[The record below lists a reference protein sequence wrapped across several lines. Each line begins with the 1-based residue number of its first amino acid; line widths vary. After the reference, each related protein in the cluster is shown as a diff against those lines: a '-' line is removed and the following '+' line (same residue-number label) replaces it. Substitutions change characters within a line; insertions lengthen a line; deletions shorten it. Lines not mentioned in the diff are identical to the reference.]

1 MLLVLLMISTGC
13 DVNIPGCGKRTL
25 PFFKKIAP
33 PVPTSTPVPVVVPSL
48 NSPANTTPTPSIVV
62 NNAAKNSSK
71 SQPVEFENSQE
82 MSVSKPSPTPTPSPT
97 ATPIPVD
104 VEKIAYTTYEEG
116 ISSLWLMNP
125 DGTEVTR
132 VTPKGVDSWF
142 PTWSPNGKL
151 LAFLSRADGKIN
163 LFVMK
168 KGEKEYQQITQF
180 DDWVLSQS
188 DSLKTILTWSPL
200 SDEIAFI
207 YHSQIWK
214 INLKSQVLITLFTPD
229 PNFTIIKQ
237 EWAPHRDNKYIA
249 FLYSQGV
256 NYSSLYLVNPRQK
269 DSLDLFDSDHR
280 ILDLSWSPDA
290 LKVAYS
296 VKPDSIY
303 TASSNTSLPSRIIYG
318 VSPNLGPLLRYSPV
332 ESGNPM
338 ILLLAKKDASDDG
351 YRVALVDQIAKTDQ
365 DSGSLKFLTGPGAT
379 NAIWSPDG
387 LKIGYTLNGNFWIM
401 DANGNNKT
409 LISPDGIT
417 NPDWSK
423 K

>member
-1 MLLVLLMISTGC
+1 
-13 DVNIPGCGKRTL
+13 
-25 PFFKKIAP
+25 
-33 PVPTSTPVPVVVPSL
+33 
-48 NSPANTTPTPSIVV
+48 
-62 NNAAKNSSK
+62 
-71 SQPVEFENSQE
+71 
-82 MSVSKPSPTPTPSPT
+82 
-97 ATPIPVD
+97 
-104 VEKIAYTTYEEG
+104 
-116 ISSLWLMNP
+116 
-125 DGTEVTR
+125 
-132 VTPKGVDSWF
+132 
-142 PTWSPNGKL
+142 
-151 LAFLSRADGKIN
+151 
-163 LFVMK
+163 
-168 KGEKEYQQITQF
+168 
-180 DDWVLSQS
+180 
-188 DSLKTILTWSPL
+188 
-200 SDEIAFI
+200 
-207 YHSQIWK
+207 
-214 INLKSQVLITLFTPD
+214 
-229 PNFTIIKQ
+229 
-237 EWAPHRDNKYIA
+237 
-249 FLYSQGV
+249 
-256 NYSSLYLVNPRQK
+256 
-269 DSLDLFDSDHR
+269 
-280 ILDLSWSPDA
+280 
-290 LKVAYS
+290 VAYS

>member
-1 MLLVLLMISTGC
+1 MAKPST
-13 DVNIPGCGKRTL
+13 VTGK
-25 PFFKKIAP
+25 
-33 PVPTSTPVPVVVPSL
+33 
-48 NSPANTTPTPSIVV
+48 NS
-62 NNAAKNSSK
+62 AKN
-71 SQPVEFENSQE
+71 QPIEFDNSQE
-82 MSVSKPSPTPTPSPT
+82 MSVSKPSPTATPT
-97 ATPIPVD
+97 ATVTPVPVD
-104 VEKIAYTTYEEG
+104 IEKVAYTTYEDG
-116 ISSLWLMNP
+116 ISALKLMNP
-125 DGTEVTR
+125 DGTEVIR

-163 LFVMK
+163 LFIMK
-168 KGEKEYQQITQF
+168 KGDKEYQQVTQF
-180 DDWVLSQS
+180 DDWVLDQVA
-188 DSLKTILTWSPL
+188 SLKTILTWSPL

-207 YHSQIWK
+207 YRNQIWK
-214 INLKSQVLITLFTPD
+214 LNLKSQVLITLYTTD
-229 PNFTIIKQ
+229 PNFSISKE

-269 DSLDLFDSDHR
+269 DSLDLYDSDHA

-290 LKVAYS
+290 LKVAFS

-303 TASSNTSLPSRIIYG
+303 TASSNTSHPTRIVYG
-318 VSPNLGPLLRYSPV
+318 VSPLLGPLLRYSPV

-351 YRVALVDQIAKTDQ
+351 YRVALVDQFAKTDM
-365 DSGSLKFLTGPGAT
+365 DSGSLKFLTGPGVT

-387 LKIGYTLNGNFWIM
+387 SKIGYILKGNYWTM
-401 DANGNNKT
+401 DTSGNNKT